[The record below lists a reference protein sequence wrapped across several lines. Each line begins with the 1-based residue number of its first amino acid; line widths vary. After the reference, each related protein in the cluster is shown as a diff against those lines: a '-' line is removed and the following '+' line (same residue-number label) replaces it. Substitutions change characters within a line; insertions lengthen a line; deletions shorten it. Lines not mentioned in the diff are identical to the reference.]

1 MLEKRIEILKI
12 ESHPMRGGWIEI
24 GSTSIL
30 LAVSKPSH
38 PMRGGWIEIV
48 FAMLGSIRTEPSHPM
63 RGGWIEI
70 LMCVKHTTTRQSH
83 PMRGGW
89 IEIKYVIPFG
99 NQALKS
105 HPMRG
110 GWIEIALILTSLLS
124 ICSPT
129 PCGVGGLKSSNHSSA
144 GLPWRRVPPHA
155 GWVD

>member
-89 IEIKYVIPFG
+89 IEIWEVRT
-99 NQALKS
+99 AEL
-105 HPMRG
+105 HLLG
-110 GWIEIALILTSLLS
+110 G
-124 ICSPT
+124 PT
-129 PCGVGGLKSSNHSSA
+129 PCGVGGLKLKLGSRVFSNSA
-144 GLPWRRVPPHA
+144 RPTPCGVGGLK
-155 GWVD
+155 